1 MYQPFSRKLPA
12 GYLRGTRQ
20 QRGMGLPEIL
30 AGVLIG
36 LIGMVVIMQVY
47 TISEE
52 RKRTTTGTSDA
63 QINGS
68 IALYTLE
75 REIRSAGFGIVSPNN
90 NMLGC
95 LTRVYNNTRPTTD
108 FKVLMAPVLIIPG
121 GTTYNQN
128 TGLIT
133 GAEDLSP
140 DRIAVVYGNSPNL
153 VEGTAFNM
161 GALADADIPLKNA
174 GGIRPGDLVVASESG
189 SECSMVEITGFL
201 PGTEHTVQHVVGA
214 YNYLIGTVPV
224 NAIARYNKPGGLG
237 VDYSGAARLFT
248 LGRSP
253 TVTTYQIGSDK
264 LQSRTLIPYIPAL
277 DSDNDGTSDSDI
289 GDGIVQLQ
297 AQYGKD
303 RVPDANGDG
312 VGDDNVV
319 DTWNTV
325 LPTNVAEWRQVRAL
339 RIALLARSGQYE
351 KTVVTPDCVAPGNPP
366 NSAYWSGGCFQMSDP
381 DLSTNWRQYR
391 YRSYETVVPI
401 RNMIWSN

>member
-1 MYQPFSRKLPA
+1 MIQPFSRKLPA
-12 GYLRGTRQ
+12 GFLRGPRQ

-121 GTTYNQN
+121 GTTYNQT

-140 DRIAVVYGNSPNL
+140 DRITVVYGNSPNL
-153 VEGTAFNM
+153 VEGTAFDM

-189 SECSMVEITGFL
+189 SECSMAEITGFL
-201 PGTEHTVQHVVGA
+201 PGTEHTVQHAVGA
-214 YNYLIGTVPV
+214 YNYVIGTVPV

-237 VDYSGAARLFT
+237 VNYSSAARLFT

-264 LQSRTLIPYIPAL
+264 LQSRTLLPYIPAL
-277 DSDNDGTSDSDI
+277 DSDNDGTSDSDV

-297 AQYGKD
+297 AEYGKD
-303 RVPDANGDG
+303 TNNDYL
-312 VGDDNVV
+312 V
-319 DTWNTV
+319 DIWNTTM
-325 LPTNVAEWRQVRAL
+325 PIGEAAWRQVRAIK
-339 RIALLARSGQYE
+339 IALLARSGQYE

-381 DLSTNWRQYR
+381 DANTSWRQYR

-401 RNMIWSN
+401 RNMIWSNSWPS